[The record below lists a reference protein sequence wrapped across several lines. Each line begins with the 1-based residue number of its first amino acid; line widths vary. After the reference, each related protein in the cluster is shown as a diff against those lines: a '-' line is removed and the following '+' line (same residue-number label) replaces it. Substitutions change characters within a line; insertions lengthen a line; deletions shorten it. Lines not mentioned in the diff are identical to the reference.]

1 MQELQ
6 LRTGPYRTTFI
17 GTEITRAST
26 KDEWQNY
33 GEILRRVDEA
43 KQWAIGDWLV
53 DGMKHFAEE
62 HGANAKHAGTGLYEE
77 AEEILG
83 ITKGTLQN
91 LKSISDQFEFSRRR
105 ENLSWAHHYEVASIK
120 KTYRPET
127 GKWKVS
133 NEPDT
138 DKMQE
143 FLKKAEAE
151 NLSVRALRDVVAA
164 HKQRQAEEIRLA
176 NEPEKY
182 SVIYLDPPW
191 AYDNSGFQMSAE
203 NQYHTMT
210 IEELKALP
218 VKQLAAEAAVMF
230 MWATNPQLRDAIM
243 LMEDYGF
250 EYKTNFVWEKTNHT
264 AGFYVFGQH
273 ELLLIGTKGSML
285 PSGEKF
291 KSIILGEN
299 KVHSKKPEIVYEIIE
314 KMYPG
319 TKYIELFA
327 RGIPRDGWT
336 GWGEE
341 VEQ

>member
-1 MQELQ
+1 
-6 LRTGPYRTTFI
+6 
-17 GTEITRAST
+17 
-26 KDEWQNY
+26 
-33 GEILRRVDEA
+33 
-43 KQWAIGDWLV
+43 
-53 DGMKHFAEE
+53 
-62 HGANAKHAGTGLYEE
+62 
-77 AEEILG
+77 
-83 ITKGTLQN
+83 
-91 LKSISDQFEFSRRR
+91 
-105 ENLSWAHHYEVASIK
+105 
-120 KTYRPET
+120 
-127 GKWKVS
+127 
-133 NEPDT
+133 
-138 DKMQE
+138 
-143 FLKKAEAE
+143 
-151 NLSVRALRDVVAA
+151 
-164 HKQRQAEEIRLA
+164 
-176 NEPEKY
+176 
-182 SVIYLDPPW
+182 
-191 AYDNSGFQMSAE
+191 MSAE

-218 VKQLAAEAAVMF
+218 VKQLAAENAVMF

-264 AGFYVFGQH
+264 AGFYIFGQH

>member
-33 GEILRRVDEA
+33 GEILKRVDEA

-53 DGMKHFAEE
+53 DGKRHY
-62 HGANAKHAGTGLYEE
+62 GDGLYKEAAEIIGLEE
-77 AEEILG
+77 S
-83 ITKGTLQN
+83 TLRAYKSQSEVLSIAVRNSN
-91 LKSISDQFEFSRRR
+91 LTH
-105 ENLSWAHHYEVASIK
+105 AHHKEVASLK
-120 KTYRPET
+120 KTSRPD
-127 GKWKVS
+127 GGRWKVS
-133 NEPDT
+133 DEPDT
-138 DKMQE
+138 DKMKE
-143 FLKKAEAE
+143 FLKKAETE
-151 NLSVRALRDVVAA
+151 SLSVRALRDVVAA

-218 VKQLAAEAAVMF
+218 VKQLAAENAVMF